1 MPIETYEFESGTRY
15 FWVCPVCSEVSLPF
29 KEPDAAAA
37 ERAKHLGCLSGRRG
51 GIMSRSS

>member
-29 KEPDAAAA
+29 KEPDAATA

-51 GIMSRSS
+51 AIVSRSS

>member
-29 KEPDAAAA
+29 KEPEAAAA
-37 ERAKHLGCLSGRRG
+37 ERAKHLGCMSGRRG
-51 GIMSRSS
+51 VNFSHSS